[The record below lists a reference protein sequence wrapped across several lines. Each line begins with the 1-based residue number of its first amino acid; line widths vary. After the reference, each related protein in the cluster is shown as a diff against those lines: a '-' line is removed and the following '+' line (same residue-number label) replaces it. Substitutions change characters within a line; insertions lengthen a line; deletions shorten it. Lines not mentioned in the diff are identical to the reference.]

1 MLCTGA
7 WDAALCV
14 VCGVFSTFTGAGCA
28 VEVLGFVTV
37 SAKLPISTPPV
48 SSVKRKVSLFPLEG
62 VNLSELVP
70 VSIVKYVVPS
80 AATSVVLLTGPLTRM
95 VLFGIAFETFTV
107 TASPSLTLAL
117 AGLTVAFFAVAGVV
131 TVGVVVV
138 PAGGVAVLVVPAGG
152 LAFVPAEGVV
162 DVFVPA
168 DGVVAVPALGLSAGV
183 VVFAALESGRILLVQ
198 LANSP
203 IFTAEQYVFN
213 FAARAERA
221 EQVSFEA
228 GNNAACAVKGTDIGL
243 CGGADGHPSPG
254 EGDIVH
260 ERSIGVR
267 CAAADQLCESEQ
279 VGGSADL
286 VNAVDLLKRLRRCL
300 CGRIGACGR
309 IRLRR
314 GSRGAVCGLR
324 LRRGIRDRLRLS
336 RRIQGGIILRRGWVC
351 LGGRRYLY
359 RRCNLY
365 RRRRLHRSGG
375 GTA

>member
-1 MLCTGA
+1 MAFCKLILLEVPPPCDVSSARRLTDDLFCCVADGSGVLCTGA
-7 WDAALCV
+7 WAEALCV
-14 VCGVFSTFTGAGCA
+14 GAVSTLVTGVGCA
-28 VEVLGFVTV
+28 AGVLGFVTV

-80 AATSVVLLTGPLTRM
+80 APTSVVLLTGPLTRM

-198 LANSP
+198 LTICP
-203 IFTAEQYVFN
+203 FLIRQTA
-213 FAARAERA
+213 
-221 EQVSFEA
+221 
-228 GNNAACAVKGTDIGL
+228 
-243 CGGADGHPSPG
+243 PSLPLSNTF
-254 EGDIVH
+254 
-260 ERSIGVR
+260 SILPP
-267 CAAADQLCESEQ
+267 AP
-279 VGGSADL
+279 SAPNKYPL
-286 VNAVDLLKRLRRCL
+286 RPVIMRLAPLK
-300 CGRIGACGR
+300 
-309 IRLRR
+309 
-314 GSRGAVCGLR
+314 VP
-324 LRRGIRDRLRLS
+324 
-336 RRIQGGIILRRGWVC
+336 
-351 LGGRRYLY
+351 
-359 RRCNLY
+359 
-365 RRRRLHRSGG
+365 
-375 GTA
+375 T